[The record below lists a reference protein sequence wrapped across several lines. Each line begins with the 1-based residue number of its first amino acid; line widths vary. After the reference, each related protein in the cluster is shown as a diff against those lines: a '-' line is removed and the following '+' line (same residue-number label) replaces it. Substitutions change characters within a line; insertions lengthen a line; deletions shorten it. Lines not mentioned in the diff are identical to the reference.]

1 MRSILPKAVR
11 ELAEELTRLPGI
23 GPKTAKRLAI
33 HLLRQ
38 PRSVVGRMGDRLKN
52 LHANVRICQR
62 CYNLAEQET
71 CQVCRDETRSSSLVC
86 VVESPLDVEA
96 IERTDSYSGLYHVL
110 GGVLSP
116 LEGVGV
122 EQLTVEELMQRIDK
136 ENIQELILALNP
148 TVEGEATARHLVQI
162 LDGKNL
168 KITRLGR
175 GLPTGGDIEFADAT
189 TLTAAFSGR
198 TTL

>member
-1 MRSILPKAVR
+1 MRSMLPRAVR

-33 HLLRQ
+33 YLLRQ

-52 LHANVRICQR
+52 LHANVRICRQ

-71 CQVCRDETRSSSLVC
+71 CQVCRDETRNSSLLC

-122 EQLTVEELMQRIDK
+122 EQLTMKELLQRIEK
-136 ENIQELILALNP
+136 ENIKEIILALNP
-148 TVEGEATARHLVQI
+148 TVEGEATARYIGQNI
-162 LDGKNL
+162 ADKEIP
-168 KITRLGR
+168 ITRLGR

-189 TLTAAFSGR
+189 TLAAAFTGR